1 MPSRSPPSCEST
13 SPVIRMNSAASSV
26 SVSFAKCMESSSRIL
41 LNDACDWG
49 GGKSPLPAT
58 VAIELSLEM
67 VGTLERK
74 ETEAV
79 LSEDCRAVSDVVVV
93 VVVRFAPAVVLFA
106 LLLGLAAV
114 VEFAV
119 WKKTLRVSSRVRKFA
134 AS

>member
-1 MPSRSPPSCEST
+1 M
-13 SPVIRMNSAASSV
+13 
-26 SVSFAKCMESSSRIL
+26 
-41 LNDACDWG
+41 
-49 GGKSPLPAT
+49 PAT

-74 ETEAV
+74 ETESV